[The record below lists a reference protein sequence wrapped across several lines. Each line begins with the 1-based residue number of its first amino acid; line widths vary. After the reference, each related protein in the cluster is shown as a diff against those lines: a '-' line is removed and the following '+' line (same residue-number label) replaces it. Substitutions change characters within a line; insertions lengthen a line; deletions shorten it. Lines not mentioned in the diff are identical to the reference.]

1 MKQVDD
7 FFNNLTEPNKSFL
20 LALKHIVQQ
29 HIPQL
34 QLTIKYGLPFFTI
47 NGRLFCY
54 FWTHKKFNRQPYI
67 SFMDG
72 YRMQNPA
79 LLQEKR
85 ARAKIFLM
93 DPQADIPLA
102 TVKQLLN
109 EAIAFYKQ

>member
-7 FFNNLTEPNKSFL
+7 FFNDLTEPNKSFL

-34 QLTIKYGLPFFTI
+34 QLSIKYGLPFFTI

-54 FWTHKKFNRQPYI
+54 FWTHKKFNHQPYI

-72 YRMQNPA
+72 YRMQHPV

-93 DPQADIPLA
+93 DPLADIPLA

-109 EAIAFYKQ
+109 EAIAFYKL